1 MDFSNNNLLYF
12 SSVAVGSFLVK
23 TLVDQYSTLPFDYV
37 YASIEVYS
45 YDEAYNYLMYWLM
58 KQRFD
63 RNKHRLIASTSLT
76 SGLDWWARDDENDV
90 DPDDEDEE
98 NSELAALAA
107 ECTDAVTNTRPLLW
121 TPSSGTHY
129 FKHKGRWLALTREVE
144 ERGAQWM
151 TRTEKLRVSCLGW
164 DTSILK
170 QLMAEARLTFSQKEN
185 GKTVIYRGT
194 MGPYGDEWVWTR
206 TTSRPA
212 RPLSTVYLDESHKRN
227 FLADVQRYLLPS
239 TRKWYS
245 DRGIPYRRGYMFY
258 GPPGTGK
265 SSLAFAAAG
274 YLRLNVY
281 ILSLGSRRLTEDG
294 CVQLFQKLPRKCL
307 VLLEDVDSY
316 DIAGKRKNSKEE
328 DKESKDDA
336 ENKNEMTLSALLNLL
351 DGVAAQEGRVLIM
364 TTNHLEL
371 LDPALVRP
379 GRVDY
384 KILFKLADRDL
395 TKKMFC
401 NFFSDAPTDQR
412 GLQDEKGLGA
422 GDPHLEAL
430 SDAFADKIPENS
442 FSPADIQGYLLQN
455 SSAPE
460 VAIEGAAEW
469 VVKRLEELKVQ
480 AEEEAKA
487 KKAAKEKAKRDAEKR
502 AKEEAEDEAK
512 DNAKGDEKDG
522 AKSDEKSDTKDD
534 AKDIARKSEEGD
546 SKGDANGDSKEDADK
561 EPSEEKKR
569 EEKITDDKPKLP
581 NGTKTEAAE

>member
-1 MDFSNNNLLYF
+1 MDFSNNNNLLYF

-23 TLVDQYSTLPFDYV
+23 TLVDQYSNVPFDYI

-90 DPDDEDEE
+90 DPDDEEDE

-107 ECTDAVTNTRPLLW
+107 ECTEAVSNTRPLLW

-129 FKHKGRWLALTREVE
+129 FKYNGRWLALTREVE

-151 TRTEKLRVSCLGW
+151 SRTEKLRVSCLGW
-164 DTSILK
+164 DTAILK

-212 RPLSTVYLDESHKRN
+212 RPLSTVYLDESHKRD

-294 CVQLFQKLPRKCL
+294 CIQMFQKLPRKCL

-328 DKESKDDA
+328 EKESNKDDI
-336 ENKNEMTLSALLNLL
+336 ETKNEMTLSALLNLL

-395 TKKMFC
+395 TQKMFC

-412 GLQDEKGLGA
+412 GLQDEKGLG
-422 GDPHLEAL
+422 GDDPKLQAL

-460 VAIEGAAEW
+460 VAIAGAAEW
-469 VVKRLEELKVQ
+469 VVKRLEEIRIQ

-487 KKAAKEKAKRDAEKR
+487 KKAAKEKAKRDAEKK
-502 AKEEAEDEAK
+502 AKEAKDDAEDDSKDEAK
-512 DNAKGDEKDG
+512 DDAKEDAEKKSEDG
-522 AKSDEKSDTKDD
+522 AN
-534 AKDIARKSEEGD
+534 
-546 SKGDANGDSKEDADK
+546 GDANGDTKEDAAK
-561 EPSEEKKR
+561 QSSEENSKKGD
-569 EEKITDDKPKLP
+569 EKKEGEKP
-581 NGTKTEAAE
+581 NGQINGQINGTAATK